1 MLELKSVKKA
11 AVYTLGC
18 KLNQAESAAI
28 ADGLKKIG
36 YEIVDF
42 NDLADVYVINT
53 CTVTHTSDS
62 KSRQAIRRAVK
73 KNPNAL
79 VVVTGCYAQM
89 KPDELAKIDGVNLVV
104 SNFEKQNI
112 PKLLNNEEF
121 IKRISSAVEIIHKSE
136 PDSFVEMPVTD
147 YDRTRAF
154 IKIQEGCSNYCSYCI
169 IPYARGKP
177 RSCRPERVISEIK
190 KLILSGYSEIVL
202 TGIHIG
208 AYGLD
213 LKNRIDLT
221 KLVSE
226 IVSLPGRFRIRLSS
240 IEPKDITLKLI
251 DIIESSGKIC
261 KHLHIPLQSGDD
273 SILKAMR
280 RDYDTAY
287 YAELINYIRSRM
299 PDIAIT
305 TDVMVGFP
313 GEDEDAFK
321 NTYNFCKKMN
331 FAAMHVFK
339 YSVRHGTIAAN
350 FPNQVSSK
358 EKEHRSRKLIALSQ
372 DMAKSY
378 AAGFRGKT
386 LEVLVERFLESEG
399 CAEGISDN
407 YLRVVFSDQEG
418 KEIDKGSLVDVKI
431 SDVRSDGKLLGRVEE
446 KINAS

>member
-11 AVYTLGC
+11 AIYTLGC

-154 IKIQEGCSNYCSYCI
+154 S
-169 IPYARGKP
+169 RF
-177 RSCRPERVISEIK
+177 K
-190 KLILSGYSEIVL
+190 KD
-202 TGIHIG
+202 
-208 AYGLD
+208 A
-213 LKNRIDLT
+213 
-221 KLVSE
+221 
-226 IVSLPGRFRIRLSS
+226 
-240 IEPKDITLKLI
+240 
-251 DIIESSGKIC
+251 
-261 KHLHIPLQSGDD
+261 
-273 SILKAMR
+273 
-280 RDYDTAY
+280 
-287 YAELINYIRSRM
+287 
-299 PDIAIT
+299 AIT
-305 TDVMVGFP
+305 AAIASYHMCAGNPGVVGLK
-313 GEDEDAFK
+313 G
-321 NTYNFCKKMN
+321 
-331 FAAMHVFK
+331 
-339 YSVRHGTIAAN
+339 S
-350 FPNQVSSK
+350 
-358 EKEHRSRKLIALSQ
+358 
-372 DMAKSY
+372 
-378 AAGFRGKT
+378 
-386 LEVLVERFLESEG
+386 
-399 CAEGISDN
+399 
-407 YLRVVFSDQEG
+407 YLRLKSWF
-418 KEIDKGSLVDVKI
+418 
-431 SDVRSDGKLLGRVEE
+431 
-446 KINAS
+446 

>member
-1 MLELKSVKKA
+1 M
-11 AVYTLGC
+11 
-18 KLNQAESAAI
+18 
-28 ADGLKKIG
+28 
-36 YEIVDF
+36 
-42 NDLADVYVINT
+42 
-53 CTVTHTSDS
+53 
-62 KSRQAIRRAVK
+62 
-73 KNPNAL
+73 
-79 VVVTGCYAQM
+79 
-89 KPDELAKIDGVNLVV
+89 
-104 SNFEKQNI
+104 
-112 PKLLNNEEF
+112 
-121 IKRISSAVEIIHKSE
+121 
-136 PDSFVEMPVTD
+136 
-147 YDRTRAF
+147 
-154 IKIQEGCSNYCSYCI
+154 
-169 IPYARGKP
+169 
-177 RSCRPERVISEIK
+177 
-190 KLILSGYSEIVL
+190 L

-208 AYGLD
+208 VYGLD

-226 IVSLPGRFRIRLSS
+226 IVSLPVRFRIRLSS

-251 DIIESSGKIC
+251 DIIESSDKIC

-273 SILKAMR
+273 RILKAMR

-287 YAELINYIRSRM
+287 YAELISHIRSRV

-313 GEDEDAFK
+313 EEDENAFK

-372 DMAKSY
+372 DMAKEY
-378 AAGFRGKT
+378 ADKFKGKA

-418 KEIDKGSLVDVKI
+418 KEIDKGSLVDIKI
-431 SDVRSDGKLLGRVEE
+431 SDMRSDGKLLGGVEE

>member
-1 MLELKSVKKA
+1 MKSVKKA

-73 KNPNAL
+73 KNPSAL
-79 VVVTGCYAQM
+79 VVITGCYAQM

-154 IKIQEGCSNYCSYCI
+154 IKIQEGCNNYCSYCI

-177 RSCRPERVISEIK
+177 RSCKPERVISEIK

-226 IVSLPGRFRIRLSS
+226 IVSLPGCFRIRLSS

-299 PDIAIT
+299 SDIAIT

-321 NTYNFCKKMN
+321 NTYNFCKKIN

-339 YSVRHGTIAAN
+339 YSVRHSTIAAN

-431 SDVRSDGKLLGRVEE
+431 SDVRSDGKLLGRVA
-446 KINAS
+446 KHNQWLQ